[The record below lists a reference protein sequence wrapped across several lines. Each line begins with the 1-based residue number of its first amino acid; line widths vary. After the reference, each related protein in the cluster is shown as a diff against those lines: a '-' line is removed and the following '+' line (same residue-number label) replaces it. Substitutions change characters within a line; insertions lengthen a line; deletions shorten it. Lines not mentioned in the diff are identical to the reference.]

1 MVAVDGYAIL
11 IDRDKRV
18 TSGDKELLSKAP
30 ITGPG
35 WLYDDHF
42 EVDGGWSTI
51 KQNVAHD
58 LWVS

>member
-1 MVAVDGYAIL
+1 MGMQFL
-11 IDRDKRV
+11 S
-18 TSGDKELLSKAP
+18 TETKELHQGIKKLSKAP

-42 EVDGGWSTI
+42 EVAGGWSTI

>member
-1 MVAVDGYAIL
+1 MGMQFL
-11 IDRDKRV
+11 S
-18 TSGDKELLSKAP
+18 TETKELRQGIKKLSKAP

-51 KQNVAHD
+51 LNKMLHMTCGCHKS
-58 LWVS
+58 L

>member
-1 MVAVDGYAIL
+1 MGMQFL
-11 IDRDKRV
+11 S
-18 TSGDKELLSKAP
+18 TETKELHQGIKKLGKAP